1 MRVYYATDTE
11 LEYLPLNESKKSS
24 HSTQSSWYSLG
35 FEMAHSGS
43 SNSESVLTCVSMFMY
58 IRVSQSSHFGC
69 GAKHFSEWF
78 ADLSCSSLLGNCQQI
93 YLLNQLGTWNLR
105 QSPLGSKSNLN
116 SWLYSTMLLQIRK
129 TKLLRK
135 YNHRFHSQKF
145 CDPFFSPDWIFDKLQ
160 PLWV

>member
-35 FEMAHSGS
+35 FKMAHSGS
-43 SNSESVLTCVSMFMY
+43 SNSESVLMCVFMCMC
-58 IRVSQSSHFGC
+58 IWVSQSSHFGC

-93 YLLNQLGTWNLR
+93 YLLNQLGTWSPC

-129 TKLLRK
+129 TKLLKK